1 MSDISLR
8 SRFRLGDMRARQWVL
23 LVRIVAGG
31 AIAFFA
37 LSTPGF
43 TSPLSINSLLN
54 AISFIGCVAV
64 GMTFI
69 TITGNIM
76 SLALGATVSASA
88 LVFLASLSLGVYPAF
103 LVAVLFGIV
112 ITAVQGALVGYIRAN
127 PLLVIAGLSLLI
139 GGAALATGGQRIYPG
154 GEGLQVF
161 KGHVAGIP
169 VETLYF
175 FATVLIGQFV
185 LSWTRIGREMIMV
198 GSNLRAAIAAGINTA
213 KTVTVAYVLAGA
225 CSAVS
230 GVLLA
235 ARYGSGDMELG
246 LGLRLYGDRRRAG
259 WRHGDPGRVRFGDA
273 DIDRRDRDRHHRDSP
288 TPARLQSAMAVPDHR
303 HDRSCRYH
311 AAHHRGTTMIRSLL
325 LNPTARPFTVMA
337 GSIVVLAL
345 IDRGTGF
352 FFSIGTIFSVMQ
364 LFATFSLVAL
374 GLGLSILIREFD
386 LSVAGIVGLAG
397 CIAVMTGATNPWLG
411 LLLGVGAGLLSGL
424 IQGFIMTRLNL
435 SSVGVTLGGLLTLQG
450 MTYVLTDNK
459 TIGYPNIAVALELN
473 APIGGLIS
481 VRSAACLAVFVL
493 AASTTTYTHIGRD
506 VIATG
511 SDRRAARIAGLNTDR
526 VVIGVFAASGAFSAL
541 GGVLLSYSLSAASPV
556 ALADVL
562 ATAAAAAIVGGVSV
576 VGGRGSPMGIAA
588 GVLTLCILR
597 SGLSAIGVEPHVH
610 DLVTGSILIAI
621 AFLDAP
627 ELFRRVT
634 SWRLARAGCNASP
647 GE

>member
-1 MSDISLR
+1 
-8 SRFRLGDMRARQWVL
+8 
-23 LVRIVAGG
+23 
-31 AIAFFA
+31 
-37 LSTPGF
+37 
-43 TSPLSINSLLN
+43 
-54 AISFIGCVAV
+54 
-64 GMTFI
+64 
-69 TITGNIM
+69 
-76 SLALGATVSASA
+76 
-88 LVFLASLSLGVYPAF
+88 
-103 LVAVLFGIV
+103 
-112 ITAVQGALVGYIRAN
+112 
-127 PLLVIAGLSLLI
+127 
-139 GGAALATGGQRIYPG
+139 
-154 GEGLQVF
+154 
-161 KGHVAGIP
+161 
-169 VETLYF
+169 
-175 FATVLIGQFV
+175 
-185 LSWTRIGREMIMV
+185 
-198 GSNLRAAIAAGINTA
+198 
-213 KTVTVAYVLAGA
+213 
-225 CSAVS
+225 
-230 GVLLA
+230 
-235 ARYGSGDMELG
+235 
-246 LGLRLYGDRRRAG
+246 
-259 WRHGDPGRVRFGDA
+259 
-273 DIDRRDRDRHHRDSP
+273 
-288 TPARLQSAMAVPDHR
+288 
-303 HDRSCRYH
+303 
-311 AAHHRGTTMIRSLL
+311 
-325 LNPTARPFTVMA
+325 
-337 GSIVVLAL
+337 
-345 IDRGTGF
+345 
-352 FFSIGTIFSVMQ
+352 
-364 LFATFSLVAL
+364 
-374 GLGLSILIREFD
+374 
-386 LSVAGIVGLAG
+386 
-397 CIAVMTGATNPWLG
+397 MTGATNPWLG

-493 AASTTTYTHIGRD
+493 AALMMTYTHIGRD

-634 SWRLARAGCNASP
+634 SWRLARAGRNASP
-647 GE
+647 GESP